1 MTKTLTITVFSI
13 ATAAVLVAQNPPATQ
28 PPQQQ
33 TDTIRTKISGTG
45 TDIPPRF
52 AVPDF
57 IAVGGDAQAQAAA
70 RTIGQVLWDDLSFE
84 REFYLIARDTY
95 KTIPAPT
102 SLDAVPLER
111 WKEMGT
117 DGLVVGAVRREGANL
132 VVQVRLI
139 EVTSGRS
146 VWGRE
151 YSGKGDNPRFF
162 AHTISDEIHDNQVAL
177 RGVARTKLAFTSDR
191 DGERIKGPTAARDVQ
206 NIYIADYDGANQRRI
221 TVARTLELA
230 PVWSPDA
237 KSIAYT
243 SYISGFP
250 DIIVADIYQGRNS
263 RPARGTDKAHNFL
276 AVWAPDGTK
285 LAFMSQRDGN
295 PEIYVVNRDGSGL
308 RRLTNHPENDVT
320 PTWSP
325 TGNQIAFT
333 SNRTGRPQIWVMN
346 ADGSGQ
352 HQITRETWCDR
363 PTWSPAPFNE
373 IAYAS
378 QAGGGYDIKIY
389 DFATQSTR
397 QLTHGEGTNEQPAF
411 SPTGRHLAFSSTR
424 AGKYQIF
431 TIGRDGNGLRQIT
444 RAGDNRYPNW
454 SN

>member
-1 MTKTLTITVFSI
+1 MAKTFTII
-13 ATAAVLVAQNPPATQ
+13 ALSLAAAALLVAQDP
-28 PPQQQ
+28 PPQQPPAQ
-33 TDTIRTKISGTG
+33 QPGAVRAKISGATEG
-45 TDIPPRF
+45 LPPRF

-57 IAVGGDAQAQAAA
+57 IAAGGDQATQTAA
-70 RTIGQVLWDDLSFE
+70 RTIGQVLWDDLNFE
-84 REFYLIARDTY
+84 REFYMIARDTY
-95 KTIPAPT
+95 KTIPQPT
-102 SLDAVPLER
+102 SIDAVDVSR
-111 WKEMGT
+111 WKELGT
-117 DGLVVGAVRREGANL
+117 DGLVVGSVRRDGANL

-139 EVTSGRS
+139 KVTSGRS

-151 YSGKGDNPRFF
+151 YSGKADNPRFF
-162 AHTISDEIHDNQVAL
+162 AHTISDEIHQNQVTL

-191 DGERIKGPTAARDVQ
+191 DGERIKGPSAARDVQ

-221 TVARTLELA
+221 TVAQTLELA

-237 KSIAYT
+237 QSIAYT
-243 SYISGFP
+243 SYVSGFP
-250 DIIVADIYQGRNS
+250 DIIVADIYKGRNS
-263 RPARGTDKAHNFL
+263 RPARGTDRAHNFL
-276 AVWAPDGTK
+276 AVWSPDGTK

-333 SNRTGRPQIWVMN
+333 SNRAGRPQIWIMN

-352 HQITRETWCDR
+352 QQITRETWCDR

-389 DFATQSTR
+389 DFATQGTR
-397 QLTHGEGTNEQPAF
+397 QLTHGEGTNEQPTF

-444 RAGDNRYPNW
+444 RQGDNRYPNW